1 MEWALEDHEGASDL
15 IEYEAKFSL
24 MYNGGRDPVICTY
37 DLTRFSGDIIMG
49 VLRTHPMV
57 ILGGV
62 LQVNPFFIPP
72 EQFLQELRERR
83 VRDGLQPAAK

>member
-1 MEWALEDHEGASDL
+1 
-15 IEYEAKFSL
+15 
-24 MYNGGRDPVICTY
+24 
-37 DLTRFSGDIIMG
+37 
-49 VLRTHPMV
+49 MV

-72 EQFLQELRERR
+72 EQFLQELHECR

>member
-1 MEWALEDHEGASDL
+1 
-15 IEYEAKFSL
+15 
-24 MYNGGRDPVICTY
+24 
-37 DLTRFSGDIIMG
+37 MG

-83 VRDGLQPAAK
+83 VRDGLQSAAK

>member
-24 MYNGGRDPVICTY
+24 MHKGGRDPVICTY